1 MRCCKNKYL
10 DTSEAAGVGRNF
22 FLERIVLTR
31 QNVTKIYR
39 QKCWPTKKNYTFKFG
54 KKTSLLGLFPWCLCF
69 KSYWKDSWWAN
80 NDFL

>member
-39 QKCWPTKKNYTFKFG
+39 QKC
-54 KKTSLLGLFPWCLCF
+54 
-69 KSYWKDSWWAN
+69 
-80 NDFL
+80 